1 MPFARLP
8 ANQGIAMQDVTKNTD
23 QYSLQYYVITPR
35 DRVRL
40 EALLAPVSLRH
51 TEHIFKTI
59 LNDSFMAKTMEYAV
73 MDRIRF
79 CAFRHALG
87 IVRAT
92 PEGTGLTFGDKS
104 LLEQSR
110 KRLERYVGIIRDYE
124 AAYEEA
130 LSPLQKKDLT
140 SSKIKTSS
148 QKAYKTICE
157 IGASERAKHHTG
169 ITILS
174 AEQLKTVESALNEFK
189 AKLIV
194 ECFPDILKSAHGNE
208 RKPQT
213 FLNHLKPW

>member
-1 MPFARLP
+1 
-8 ANQGIAMQDVTKNTD
+8 MQDVTKNTD

-40 EALLAPVSLRH
+40 AALLAPVSLRH

-92 PEGTGLTFGDKS
+92 PEGPGFRIGDKS
-104 LLEQSR
+104 PLEQSR
-110 KRLERYVGIIRDYE
+110 KRLERYVSIISAYE

-130 LSPLQKKDLT
+130 LSPLQKNDLK
-140 SSKIKTSS
+140 SLKPKTSS
-148 QKAYKTICE
+148 QKLYRTICE
-157 IGASERAKHHTG
+157 VGASELARHHIG
-169 ITILS
+169 LMKLS
-174 AEQLKTVESALNEFK
+174 AENLKMVESTLNEYK

-194 ECFPDILKSAHGNE
+194 ECFPEILKSVRGSSNNS
-208 RKPQT
+208 PT
-213 FLNHLKPW
+213 FLNNLKPW